1 MDEKFLYAVCVNVTI
16 HSEKED
22 GDDNLIFLDKMT
34 AQIKEFQ
41 ANQTDTL
48 IQGKLINIDYSA
60 KGQF

>member
-1 MDEKFLYAVCVNVTI
+1 MDERFLYAVCVNVTI
-16 HSEKED
+16 TIHSEKEDDD

-48 IQGKLINIDYSA
+48 I
-60 KGQF
+60 